1 MSNNSNYNKISVKT
15 DTTVEL
21 LEQLAKLGF
30 FKEKRKSKPKR
41 SASSGDIRQ
50 THDMAPGYA
59 QSLLMQTRFG
69 MTPQQ
74 IADIQD
80 RNNATVAALS
90 AEVEQNRLE
99 DAQRQAQIL
108 GKLTTAAAGRFGQLG
123 GQISQLESAVGKIT
137 NIESEHFRGAQ
148 EPGAG
153 VYDPFRS
160 GVILLGNE
168 PMSTPDIKE
177 GGEAFTQTLNEGGP
191 TEAPIATQT
200 KLFGEEGGETGFL
213 QGVSA
218 PGPKFASRNDA
229 ARDLGLGEVP
239 DSVFASAAEMKEYY
253 FALMDAAGEDPDPTL
268 RGNIGNVV
276 AQGLGL
282 GPVPGYERATTASL
296 QEYYSRLMTAANK
309 ATDPKLTTK
318 KKLYKGISDYLD
330 SAGKDL
336 LYGAIGDYLDSIV
349 KI

>member
-59 QSLLMQTRFG
+59 QSLLLQTRFG

-80 RNNATVAALS
+80 RNNATVATLR
-90 AEVEQNRLE
+90 AEVEQNQLE

-108 GKLTTAAAGRFGQLG
+108 GKLTAAAAGRFGQLG

-168 PMSTPDIKE
+168 PMSIPDIKE
-177 GGEAFTQTLNEGGP
+177 GGAMTQSLNEG
-191 TEAPIATQT
+191 APQLQDTPQT
-200 KLFGEEGGETGFL
+200 DVFPEEEGETGFL
-213 QGVSA
+213 QGGTA

-239 DSVFASAAEMKEYY
+239 DSVFATGDEMKEYY
-253 FALMDAAGEDPDPTL
+253 FALMDAAGEDPDPKL
-268 RGNIGNVV
+268 RGNIGNAV

-296 QEYYSRLMTAANK
+296 QDYYSRLMTAANK
-309 ATDPKLTTK
+309 AADPKLTTK
-318 KKLYKGISDYLD
+318 KKLYKGIVDYLD
-330 SAGKDL
+330 SVGKDL

>member
-59 QSLLMQTRFG
+59 QSLLLQTRFG

-108 GKLTTAAAGRFGQLG
+108 GKLTAAAAGRFGQLG

-137 NIESEHFRGAQ
+137 NIESEHFRAAQ

-153 VYDPFRS
+153 VFDPFRS
-160 GVILLGNE
+160 NVILLGNE
-168 PMSTPDIKE
+168 PLSTPDIKE
-177 GGEAFTQTLNEGGP
+177 GGSMTQTLNEG
-191 TEAPIATQT
+191 APQPQDPPQT
-200 KLFGEEGGETGFL
+200 AVFPEEEGETGFL
-213 QGVSA
+213 QGGTA

-296 QEYYSRLMTAANK
+296 QEYYSRLMTAVNK
-309 ATDPKLTTK
+309 VVDPKLTTK

-336 LYGAIGDYLDSIV
+336 LYGAIVDYLDSIV